1 MSPAKDTIRFRVI
14 KDHPTIDGM
23 LYKNEIVTVDVIYK
37 SFVNQR
43 KIQVKDLTG
52 KIWFV
57 ETKYLKRIGD

>member
-1 MSPAKDTIRFRVI
+1 MAKIKFKVI
-14 KDHPTIDGM
+14 KDHPTVDGM
-23 LYKNEIVTVDVIYK
+23 LYKNEVVTVDEVYK
-37 SFVNQR
+37 SFINQP